1 MADILLAAS
10 PEPLAICRRM
20 LSQHDLHLAE
30 TVSQAE
36 SLLEIG
42 SFDLILCTVLFDE
55 SRMFDLLRLAKAN
68 RKWKKI
74 PFVCARVRPTTLA
87 EYAVALEGVE
97 VASKALGAAAFLDIL
112 RFQSEAEMASE
123 IERLTHRNEKKS

>member
-1 MADILLAAS
+1 MPAK
-10 PEPLAICRRM
+10 

-112 RFQSEAEMASE
+112 RFQSEAEMARE